1 MRKPIGILTLLGL
14 PLLMAACG
22 GASSSAT
29 NNAVEGAW
37 TGTDSWGNTFITLV
51 LENGNYYAMYGTTRD
66 GNFVMQGFDHGTP
79 TLNGN
84 ALNGAIT
91 EYDSILPPVAATLD
105 ATAVAGSSLQG
116 AITNA
121 AGTASGT
128 FTATPL
134 SAKFTGYDYNTPA
147 SASDVAG
154 NWTVSTPNSSA
165 EKITISA
172 TGSVTGS
179 INGCSFSG
187 TVSPRSTGKNV
198 LDMDLLFGPSPCAK
212 ANQSVSGIALDY
224 DLGNGKRQLLA
235 ALQDPKKAYGYSF
248 SAQQ

>member
-37 TGTDSWGNTFITLV
+37 TGTDSWGNTFSTLV

-116 AITNA
+116 AITNTS
-121 AGTASGT
+121 GTASGT

-154 NWTVSTPNSSA
+154 NWTVSTPNSNA
-165 EKITISA
+165 EKITISP
-172 TGSVTGS
+172 TGGVTGS

-198 LDMDLLFGPSPCAK
+198 LDMEILFGPSPCAK
-212 ANQSVSGIALDY
+212 ANQSASGIALDY